1 MSRRLVERF
10 RQVPMILVMGTI
22 FFLSHQTG
30 SDLSLPSFPGSD
42 KVAHLIAYGVLGATV
57 FFAFT
62 PGKRCS
68 FPRKYIIMAVLVA
81 LIYGI
86 LDEFHQ
92 SFIPGREVS
101 AGDVLADLTG
111 GIAGVLLHR
120 YFDLRQCPGGRRKV
134 PAAEKC

>member
-1 MSRRLVERF
+1 MSSRLIERF

-22 FFLSHQTG
+22 FFLSHQAG

-42 KVAHLIAYGVLGATV
+42 KVAHLIAYGVLGATI
-57 FFAFT
+57 FFAFRPST
-62 PGKRCS
+62 RCS
-68 FPRKYIIMAVLVA
+68 SPCKYMMFAVLVS

-111 GIAGVLLHR
+111 GIAGVLIHR
-120 YFDLRQCPGGRRKV
+120 YFDLRQCRGDRRKS
-134 PAAEKC
+134 PTAEKC